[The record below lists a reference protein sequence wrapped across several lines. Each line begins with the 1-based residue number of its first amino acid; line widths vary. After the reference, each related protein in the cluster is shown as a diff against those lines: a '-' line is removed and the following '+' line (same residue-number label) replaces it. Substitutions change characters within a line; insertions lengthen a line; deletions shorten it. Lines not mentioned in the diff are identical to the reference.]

1 MIYAF
6 PTFHQLS
13 TYVDSR
19 KMDIDTVF
27 AKKAFLITLLVLAI
41 WLLTA
46 QSCPNI
52 LDFSRDVPYE
62 GNTTPRPGLHTVSR
76 LHLVEE

>member
-1 MIYAF
+1 MIAELPSDTDEGSDCEPRAEKCVILLNSDLLTPARSIILWRTIMIYAF

-27 AKKAFLITLLVLAI
+27 AKKAL
-41 WLLTA
+41 
-46 QSCPNI
+46 
-52 LDFSRDVPYE
+52 
-62 GNTTPRPGLHTVSR
+62 
-76 LHLVEE
+76 